1 MRTGDVQ
8 LAGIEMVWLIG
19 AIVTYGIVVLLI
31 GIAVVVYLLGGEAAD
46 LATKPD
52 RSAIRRLPHDEANP
66 FARQRQGEGSGVREL
81 AYR

>member
-1 MRTGDVQ
+1 M
-8 LAGIEMVWLIG
+8 AWLIG

-31 GIAVVVYLLGGEAAD
+31 GIAIVVYLLGGTAAD

-52 RSAIRRLPHDEANP
+52 RRAIRRLPHEPNP
-66 FARQRQGEGSGVREL
+66 FARARPGEGSGAREL

>member
-1 MRTGDVQ
+1 VQ

-46 LATKPD
+46 FAARPD
-52 RSAIRRLPHDEANP
+52 RSAIRRLPHEPNP
-66 FARQRQGEGSGVREL
+66 FARQHQSEGSGVREL